1 MALKLL
7 NPGLRPLGQFDLD
20 DADQGLLLGG
30 ENVRMVANPAILE
43 GYAADVG
50 LMADGTPPLV
60 PGFARDI
67 RGVAA
72 VVGPPAVAA
81 ASFFCGLADEGGA
94 EYGTQFG
101 SLIGQNAGRS
111 TQFGT
116 LNGAVV
122 VGPTTDQASGKV
134 TVWAQSGLYGVTDDV
149 STAANPLSG
158 AVTNGRISATA
169 AGGGEAGRLSAAAA
183 GALDETHL
191 ALYVSEVN
199 DTSLVSTTATAVG
212 AAAQTEYHAIFHLSV
227 G

>member
-30 ENVRMVANPAILE
+30 ENVQLVANPAILE

-60 PGFARDI
+60 PGFARGI
-67 RGVAA
+67 RGTAGVA
-72 VVGPPAVAA
+72 
-81 ASFFCGLADEGGA
+81 SLFCGLADEGGA

-149 STAANPLSG
+149 STALNPLSG
-158 AVTNGRISATA
+158 AVTNGRISAAA
-169 AGGGEAGRLSAAAA
+169 AGGAEAGRLSAAAA
-183 GALDETHL
+183 GAIDETHV

>member
-20 DADQGLLLGG
+20 DTDAGLIVGG
-30 ENVRMVANPAILE
+30 EHVALASARADVE

-50 LMADGTPPLV
+50 LMADFDVSPPVV
-60 PGFARDI
+60 PTFQRDQ
-67 RGVAA
+67 RTGQA
-72 VVGPPAVAA
+72 VG
-81 ASFFCGLADEGGA
+81 GLADEGGA

-111 TQFGT
+111 TQFGIQA
-116 LNGAVV
+116 GAVV

-134 TVWAQSGLYGVTDDV
+134 TVWAQSGLYGVTDN
-149 STAANPLSG
+149 AG
-158 AVTNGRISATA
+158 AA
-169 AGGGEAGRLSAAAA
+169 AGGLAATDTNDLLTAAA
-183 GALDETHL
+183 GTGLLQDAGGGAVAAGTV
-191 ALYVSEVN
+191 AIYVSEVN

>member
-20 DADQGLLLGG
+20 DTDAGLIVGG
-30 ENVRMVANPAILE
+30 EHVALASVRADVE

-50 LMADGTPPLV
+50 LMADFDVTPPVV
-60 PGFARDI
+60 PTFQRDQ
-67 RGVAA
+67 RTGQA
-72 VVGPPAVAA
+72 VG
-81 ASFFCGLADEGGA
+81 GLADEGGA

-116 LNGAVV
+116 QAGAVV

-134 TVWAQSGLYGVTDDV
+134 TVWAQSGLYGVTGD
-149 STAANPLSG
+149 
-158 AVTNGRISATA
+158 
-169 AGGGEAGRLSAAAA
+169 AAAA
-183 GALDETHL
+183 GVLAGTNTNDRLTAAAGTGLLVDAGAGAIAATTV

>member
-30 ENVRMVANPAILE
+30 ENVRMVANPAIVE

-72 VVGPPAVAA
+72 AVGPPPVAA

-134 TVWAQSGLYGVTDDV
+134 TVWAQSGLYGVTDD
-149 STAANPLSG
+149 
-158 AVTNGRISATA
+158 
-169 AGGGEAGRLSAAAA
+169 AGAA
-183 GALDETHL
+183 GALAGADTNDL
-191 ALYVSEVN
+191 LTAGAGTGLLADAGPGPAGPTTVALYVSEVN

>member
-20 DADQGLLLGG
+20 DTDAGLIVGG
-30 ENVRMVANPAILE
+30 EHVALASARADVE

-50 LMADGTPPLV
+50 LMADFDVSPPVV
-60 PGFARDI
+60 PTFQRDQ
-67 RGVAA
+67 RTGQA
-72 VVGPPAVAA
+72 VG
-81 ASFFCGLADEGGA
+81 GLADEGGA

-111 TQFGT
+111 TQFGIQA
-116 LNGAVV
+116 GAVV